1 MVTPCPDG
9 DPVSGGIVLAGGDEF
24 RAGCEVMD
32 AAVLRSTGQD
42 QPCVLIVPAAA
53 RRGAAK
59 AASNGVAYFSGL
71 GAAASGLM
79 VLDREDADD
88 PGLVSRAA
96 EASVVYFTGG
106 SPDHLLATL
115 EGSRLLE
122 QLRESMAAGA
132 VVGGSSAG
140 AMVMGSMM
148 RGPSSGC
155 WVPGLGLARG
165 VAVLPHHEASDPERV
180 ASDLASH
187 APAGLKVLGI
197 DARSGCFGSP
207 GRWTVLGPGRVVL
220 YEGGSWRPFFH
231 GDVLPGRV

>member
-1 MVTPCPDG
+1 MTR
-9 DPVSGGIVLAGGDEF
+9 GIVLAGGDEF

-42 QPCVLIVPAAA
+42 PPRVLIVPTAA

-59 AASNGVAYFSGL
+59 AAANGVAYFSGL
-71 GAAASGLM
+71 GAAASELM

-88 PGLVSRAA
+88 PGLADRVAGA
-96 EASVVYFTGG
+96 YLVYFTGG

-115 EGSRLLE
+115 EGSRLLD
-122 QLRESMAAGA
+122 QLRECMAGDA

-148 RGPSSGC
+148 RVPSDGR
-155 WVPGLGLARG
+155 WTPALGLAGG
-165 VAVLPHHEASDPERV
+165 VAVLPHHEARDPERV
-180 ASDLASH
+180 AAELVSD
-187 APAGLKVLGI
+187 APANLKVLGI

-220 YEGGSWRPFFH
+220 YEEGSWKAFHH

>member
-1 MVTPCPDG
+1 MT
-9 DPVSGGIVLAGGDEF
+9 GGIVLAGGEEF

-42 QPCVLIVPAAA
+42 PPRVLIVPTAA

-59 AASNGVAYFSGL
+59 AAANGVAYFSGL
-71 GAAASGLM
+71 GAAASELM
-79 VLDREDADD
+79 VVDREDADD
-88 PGLVSRAA
+88 PGLAVQVAG
-96 EASVVYFTGG
+96 ASLVYFTGG
-106 SPDHLLATL
+106 SPEHLLATL
-115 EGSRLLE
+115 EGSRLLA
-122 QLRESMAAGA
+122 QLQECMAAGT

-148 RGPSSGC
+148 RIPSDGG
-155 WVPGLGLARG
+155 WAPALGLAG
-165 VAVLPHHEASDPERV
+165 DVAVLPHHESRDPEQV
-180 ASDLASH
+180 ASELASG
-187 APAGLKVLGI
+187 APDGLRVLGI

-220 YEGGSWRPFFH
+220 YEGGSWRGFHH